1 MPPKNNFTMG
11 AGQCYIRT
19 PDGLSP
25 LGGLYTVEDIEW
37 EEPTPWPKE
46 NPFLTLRDAAQ
57 ASIEG
62 LLAPSRPFLR
72 LLLVGNP
79 SPKVRRIAH
88 LARYGKKLRTRK
100 KNLNRLYQLI

>member
-1 MPPKNNFTMG
+1 MPPKNNFNIG
-11 AGQCYIRT
+11 KGRLYT
-19 PDGLSP
+19 PDGVSP
-25 LGGLYTVEDIEW
+25 LGGLFTVEDIEW

-46 NPFLTLRDAAQ
+46 NPFLALRDAAQ

-62 LLAPSRPFLR
+62 LLTPSRPLLR
-72 LLLVGNP
+72 LLLVDNP